1 VISSFFSKPLVTPST
16 RFATW
21 ARAVPY
27 LELHL
32 DVVMHDELK
41 LALRPLHLDG
51 LPFDGRRHTGRDRHR
66 PFANT

>member
-1 VISSFFSKPLVTPST
+1 LT
-16 RFATW
+16 RGATLI
-21 ARAVPY
+21 APF

-51 LPFDGRRHTGRDRHR
+51 LSIDGRGNARRDRDR
-66 PFANT
+66 SLADT